1 MSLQRYETPEEQRRR
16 LYQEAYQAIE
26 GQRRIT
32 LAQYEALMRGRRP
45 KPEPAMPR
53 IPYVPRWAPWKVE
66 PTPPGPREKPSP
78 RPRPRPIRGFPQESI
93 EELAEEE
100 SKKTA
105 LSYTEYLVRFIEIS
119 KAPGFK
125 EMPTVAIGRLDLSTL
140 ATREVTAPTPGG
152 RILGELTYRGPRREA
167 VYGPAWAPGI
177 GAPIPE
183 APPIGPPEEAAP
195 RMPLMPTVAPPPAY
209 MPPAAPPSYA
219 PPPMVTAPTPTP
231 TPTKVPRPE
240 PVVMPI
246 TKRAYEPAIFKPEP
260 GMAPGGG
267 PYAPGFLPKPGMA
280 PGG

>member
-53 IPYVPRWAPWKVE
+53 IPYVPRWPPWKVE

-105 LSYTEYLVRFIEIS
+105 LSYTEYLVRFIEIP

-177 GAPIPE
+177 GVPAPE
-183 APPIGPPEEAAP
+183 ERPPEMAP
-195 RMPLMPTVAPPPAY
+195 RMPQVPTWIPPEIPAAPPPAY
-209 MPPAAPPSYA
+209 MPPA
-219 PPPMVTAPTPTP
+219 PPPIVTAPAPVPTV
-231 TPTKVPRPE
+231 TRIAEGREVYVPPK
-240 PVVMPI
+240 P
-246 TKRAYEPAIFKPEP
+246 AYEPAIFKPEP